1 MHFFGAENQ
10 CNRCIFFVKSFVRF
24 VAVVAKTTNCDFA
37 NFAEMMWNSS
47 FYQLKASFQIVSRPP
62 TCQFALLHFSVKLS
76 CHSSPCSGNF
86 GHFTRK
92 YLGLK
97 LIIFLEFK
105 LLQGLQTSF
114 KKGFRKKPAQNH
126 KRRKFLQFGEFN
138 IFFKNDI
145 MQNMLGHPVYFV
157 LSAEQYSKARK
168 SSLRTFEWLFWVL
181 KYWENQDSFMW
192 ILMRFKSIF
201 WNIQ

>member
-1 MHFFGAENQ
+1 
-10 CNRCIFFVKSFVRF
+10 
-24 VAVVAKTTNCDFA
+24 
-37 NFAEMMWNSS
+37 MWNSS

-114 KKGFRKKPAQNH
+114 KKGFRKKARSKSQETKNSW
-126 KRRKFLQFGEFN
+126 KFLHSREFK
-138 IFFKNDI
+138 IFFKNVI
-145 MQNMLGHPVYFV
+145 MQNLFGHPVYCVF
-157 LSAEQYSKARK
+157 SAEQYSKARK
-168 SSLRTFEWLFWVL
+168 SSFRTFEWLFWVL

-192 ILMRFKSIF
+192 ILMRFESIF

>member
-1 MHFFGAENQ
+1 MPKTSVTGAF
-10 CNRCIFFVKSFVRF
+10 FFVKSFVRF

-126 KRRKFLQFGEFN
+126 KRRKIRESSFILVKNLRVTFLSFEILRESGQFYVNFDE
-138 IFFKNDI
+138 
-145 MQNMLGHPVYFV
+145 V
-157 LSAEQYSKARK
+157 
-168 SSLRTFEWLFWVL
+168 
-181 KYWENQDSFMW
+181 
-192 ILMRFKSIF
+192 
-201 WNIQ
+201 